1 MKWIL
6 ASASPRRKEL
16 IAHICREFEIK
27 VADADETVADTDCAQ
42 TVQTLAL
49 RKALAIGPQED
60 AVVIGADTLVAIGQ
74 EILGKPKD
82 REDAARMLR
91 LLSGNVHQVYTGVAI
106 VAAGRQ
112 RVFYEKTDVYFVP
125 ITPQE
130 LEYYLDTAN
139 YQDKAGAY
147 AIQMD
152 AAKFIT
158 RIDGCYHNVVGLPV
172 GRLYQELK
180 QMELLS

>member
-106 VAAGRQ
+106 VAAGQIRDGVAADAESLQPNYLRLSQAEREKLERQ
-112 RVFYEKTDVYFVP
+112 R
-125 ITPQE
+125 
-130 LEYYLDTAN
+130 
-139 YQDKAGAY
+139 
-147 AIQMD
+147 
-152 AAKFIT
+152 
-158 RIDGCYHNVVGLPV
+158 
-172 GRLYQELK
+172 K
-180 QMELLS
+180 Q